1 MKMNKTLSSGK
12 SEDGSGTFGYLV
24 GGTAQLVT
32 PNGLSWSGM
41 STPPGAETI
50 YGQSAVRGE
59 NFMDSGHTTSRPVTR
74 GVKHVRGGM

>member
-1 MKMNKTLSSGK
+1 MKMNKTLSSGR

-32 PNGLSWSGM
+32 PNGLSWSDKNSAGQ
-41 STPPGAETI
+41 TI
-50 YGQSAVRGE
+50 PGQSAVRGE

-74 GVKHVRGGM
+74 GVKHV